1 MAVYGNA
8 YQWGG
13 YPLPTAPIPK
23 YNGRAWFV
31 DGTNGL
37 DGNSGRSPKNAFAS
51 IGQAVEDNPDLQ
63 EGDVIYVF
71 PKTLDATDTDPDS
84 YAETFILDTPQVA
97 IIGIGSG
104 AVQGALPQVR
114 IGAGSTAMLTI
125 RAPGCTIQGL
135 GFNGASSTGGGI
147 LLDDDGGSTKAAFG
161 TVVRGCHFKNCKGHA
176 TNGSLGGAI
185 AWATAGNAWQ
195 VLIEDCAFYKNV
207 CDICLIGTGS
217 SRPQDVY
224 IRGCKFSGPAAS
236 VDVNIYGAGGSGF
249 DGIYIDNCV
258 FPCFPAIGSGT
269 NTKQLALTGCVGS
282 ITNCGFGGSKKTFG
296 AAGNNLVPTT
306 VLLGGNYQE
315 NDAGTSGEIGR
326 T

>member
-13 YPLPTAPIPK
+13 YPLPAAPIPK

-37 DGNSGRSPKNAFAS
+37 DGNSGRSPKNAFATV
-51 IGQAVEDNPDLQ
+51 GAACDNVDLQ

-84 YAETFILDTPQVA
+84 YAETVILDTPQVA
-97 IIGIGSG
+97 IVGIGAG
-104 AVQGALPQVR
+104 PAQGALPQLR
-114 IGAGSTAMLTI
+114 KGSGSTALLTI
-125 RAPGCTIQGL
+125 RAPGCTIQGI

-161 TVVRGCHFKNCKGHA
+161 TIIRGCHFKNCKGHA
-176 TNGSLGGAI
+176 THGSAGGAI
-185 AWATAGNAWQ
+185 AWAAAGNAWQ
-195 VLIEDCAFYKNV
+195 VLIEDCSFYKNV
-207 CDICLIGTGS
+207 CDICLIGTGG

-236 VDVNIYGAGGSGF
+236 VDCNIYGAGGSGF
-249 DGIYIDNCV
+249 DGIYIDSCV
-258 FPCFPAIGSGT
+258 FPCLPALSSGDVAMPV
-269 NTKQLALTGCVGS
+269 KLTGCVGTL
-282 ITNCGFGGSKKTFG
+282 TNCTFG
-296 AAGNNLVPTT
+296 TTAKTYGAAANIYVPAT
-306 VLLGGNYQE
+306 VLMANNYQE
-315 NDAGTSGEIGR
+315 DGTTQIAR